1 MNLEIRLKVLPLLY
15 GYSDRHNQGERRAGA
30 TQAGDGRAWR
40 GKEVRSRRREEFRAT
55 FGKTVAFLDM
65 IGVREKL
72 EEILGDIEVADS
84 PATISKLKGKLDVI
98 MKYVN
103 VFKAASDSINRT
115 EKTII
120 KEQRVEETESGMSG
134 DTGNIEIIEKIDY
147 DTIAGAV
154 KR

>member
-1 MNLEIRLKVLPLLY
+1 MGTAIDIIK
-15 GYSDRHNQGERRAGA
+15 
-30 TQAGDGRAWR
+30 
-40 GKEVRSRRREEFRAT
+40 GKEERELRRQGMDERGEIKKYEVDDKVREEFRAT

-120 KEQRVEETESGMSG
+120 KEQRGEETESEMSG
-134 DTGNIEIIEKIDY
+134 DTGNIEIIDKIDY

>member
-1 MNLEIRLKVLPLLY
+1 MGTAIDIIK
-15 GYSDRHNQGERRAGA
+15 
-30 TQAGDGRAWR
+30 
-40 GKEVRSRRREEFRAT
+40 GKEERALRRQGMEERGELKKYEVDDKVREEFRAT

-120 KEQRVEETESGMSG
+120 KEQRGEEPESEMSG

>member
-1 MNLEIRLKVLPLLY
+1 MGTAIDIIK
-15 GYSDRHNQGERRAGA
+15 
-30 TQAGDGRAWR
+30 
-40 GKEVRSRRREEFRAT
+40 GKEERALRRQEMEERGEVKKYEVDDKVREEFRAT

-120 KEQRVEETESGMSG
+120 KEQSGETESVMSG

>member
-1 MNLEIRLKVLPLLY
+1 MGTAIDIIK
-15 GYSDRHNQGERRAGA
+15 
-30 TQAGDGRAWR
+30 
-40 GKEVRSRRREEFRAT
+40 GKEERELRRQGMEERGELKKYEVDGGVREEFRAT

-103 VFKAASDSINRT
+103 VFKAASDSINRS

-120 KEQRVEETESGMSG
+120 KEQRVEETGSVMSG

>member
-1 MNLEIRLKVLPLLY
+1 MGTAIDIIK
-15 GYSDRHNQGERRAGA
+15 
-30 TQAGDGRAWR
+30 
-40 GKEVRSRRREEFRAT
+40 GKEERELRRQGMEERGEIKKYEVDDKVREEFRAT

-120 KEQRVEETESGMSG
+120 KEQRGEETESEMSG

>member
-1 MNLEIRLKVLPLLY
+1 MGTAIDIIK
-15 GYSDRHNQGERRAGA
+15 
-30 TQAGDGRAWR
+30 
-40 GKEVRSRRREEFRAT
+40 GKEERALRRQEIEERGEIKKYEVDDKVREEFRAT

-120 KEQRVEETESGMSG
+120 KEQRGEETESEMSG
-134 DTGNIEIIEKIDY
+134 DTGNIEIIDKIDY

>member
-1 MNLEIRLKVLPLLY
+1 MGTAIDIIK
-15 GYSDRHNQGERRAGA
+15 
-30 TQAGDGRAWR
+30 
-40 GKEVRSRRREEFRAT
+40 GKEDRALRRQGMEERGEIKKYEVDDKVREEFRAT

-120 KEQRVEETESGMSG
+120 KDQRGEETESVMSG

>member
-1 MNLEIRLKVLPLLY
+1 MGTAIDIIK
-15 GYSDRHNQGERRAGA
+15 
-30 TQAGDGRAWR
+30 
-40 GKEVRSRRREEFRAT
+40 GKEERELRRQGMDERGEIKKYEVDDKVREEFRAT

-120 KEQRVEETESGMSG
+120 KEQRVLETEEGQG
-134 DTGNIEIIEKIDY
+134 LEKGNIEIIEKIDY

>member
-1 MNLEIRLKVLPLLY
+1 MGTAIDIIK
-15 GYSDRHNQGERRAGA
+15 
-30 TQAGDGRAWR
+30 
-40 GKEVRSRRREEFRAT
+40 GKEERALRRQGMEERGEVKKYEVEDKVREEFRAT

-65 IGVREKL
+65 IGVREKM

>member
-1 MNLEIRLKVLPLLY
+1 MGTAIDIIK
-15 GYSDRHNQGERRAGA
+15 
-30 TQAGDGRAWR
+30 
-40 GKEVRSRRREEFRAT
+40 GKEERALRRQGMEERGELKKYEVDDKVREEFRAT

-120 KEQRVEETESGMSG
+120 KEQRVEGTESVMSG

>member
-1 MNLEIRLKVLPLLY
+1 MGTAIDIIK
-15 GYSDRHNQGERRAGA
+15 
-30 TQAGDGRAWR
+30 
-40 GKEVRSRRREEFRAT
+40 GKEERELRRQRMDERGEVKKYEVDEGVREEFRAT

-120 KEQRVEETESGMSG
+120 KEREVSEGGENSVGI
-134 DTGNIEIIEKIDY
+134 GNIEVIEKIDY

>member
-1 MNLEIRLKVLPLLY
+1 MGTAIDIIK
-15 GYSDRHNQGERRAGA
+15 
-30 TQAGDGRAWR
+30 
-40 GKEVRSRRREEFRAT
+40 GKEERALRRQGMDERGEIKKYEVDDKVREEFRAT

-120 KEQRVEETESGMSG
+120 KEQRGEGTESEMSG

>member
-1 MNLEIRLKVLPLLY
+1 MGTAIDIIK
-15 GYSDRHNQGERRAGA
+15 
-30 TQAGDGRAWR
+30 
-40 GKEVRSRRREEFRAT
+40 GKEERALRRQGMEERGEIKKYEVDDKVREEFRAT

-120 KEQRVEETESGMSG
+120 KEQRGEETESEMSG
-134 DTGNIEIIEKIDY
+134 DTGNIEIIDKIDY
-147 DTIAGAV
+147 GTIAGAV

>member
-1 MNLEIRLKVLPLLY
+1 MGTAIDIIK
-15 GYSDRHNQGERRAGA
+15 
-30 TQAGDGRAWR
+30 
-40 GKEVRSRRREEFRAT
+40 GKEERELRRQGMEERGEIKKYEVDEKVREEFRAT

-65 IGVREKL
+65 IGVREKM

-103 VFKAASDSINRT
+103 VFKAASESINRT

-120 KEQRVEETESGMSG
+120 KEQRGEETESGMSG

>member
-1 MNLEIRLKVLPLLY
+1 MGTAIDIIK
-15 GYSDRHNQGERRAGA
+15 
-30 TQAGDGRAWR
+30 
-40 GKEVRSRRREEFRAT
+40 GKEDRELRRQGMEERGEIKKYEVDDKVREEFRAT

-120 KEQRVEETESGMSG
+120 KEQRVEETESVMSG

>member
-1 MNLEIRLKVLPLLY
+1 MGTAIDIIK
-15 GYSDRHNQGERRAGA
+15 
-30 TQAGDGRAWR
+30 
-40 GKEVRSRRREEFRAT
+40 GKEERELRRKGMEERGEVKKYEVDDKVREEFRAT

-65 IGVREKL
+65 IGVRDKL

-115 EKTII
+115 EK
-120 KEQRVEETESGMSG
+120 RGEETESVMSG

>member
-1 MNLEIRLKVLPLLY
+1 MGTAIDIIK
-15 GYSDRHNQGERRAGA
+15 
-30 TQAGDGRAWR
+30 
-40 GKEVRSRRREEFRAT
+40 GKEERALRRQEMEERGEVKKYEVDGKVREEFRAT

-84 PATISKLKGKLDVI
+84 PGTISKLKGKLDVI

-120 KEQRVEETESGMSG
+120 KEQMVEETESVMSG

>member
-1 MNLEIRLKVLPLLY
+1 MGTAIDIIK
-15 GYSDRHNQGERRAGA
+15 
-30 TQAGDGRAWR
+30 
-40 GKEVRSRRREEFRAT
+40 GKEARALRRQEMDERGEVKKYEVDDKVREEFRAT

-120 KEQRVEETESGMSG
+120 KEQRVEETESVMSG
-134 DTGNIEIIEKIDY
+134 DMGNIEIIEKIDY

>member
-1 MNLEIRLKVLPLLY
+1 MGTAIDIIK
-15 GYSDRHNQGERRAGA
+15 
-30 TQAGDGRAWR
+30 
-40 GKEVRSRRREEFRAT
+40 GKEERELRRQGMEERGEIKKYEVDDNVREEFRAT

-120 KEQRVEETESGMSG
+120 KEQRGEETESVMSG

>member
-1 MNLEIRLKVLPLLY
+1 MGTAIDIIK
-15 GYSDRHNQGERRAGA
+15 
-30 TQAGDGRAWR
+30 
-40 GKEVRSRRREEFRAT
+40 GKEERALRRQEMEERGEIKKYEVDEKVREEFRAT

-120 KEQRVEETESGMSG
+120 KEQRGEETESEMSG

>member
-1 MNLEIRLKVLPLLY
+1 MGTAIDIIK
-15 GYSDRHNQGERRAGA
+15 
-30 TQAGDGRAWR
+30 
-40 GKEVRSRRREEFRAT
+40 GKEERALRRQEMEERGEIKKYKVDEGVREEFSAV

>member
-1 MNLEIRLKVLPLLY
+1 MGTAIDIIK
-15 GYSDRHNQGERRAGA
+15 
-30 TQAGDGRAWR
+30 
-40 GKEVRSRRREEFRAT
+40 GKEERELRRQGMEERGEIKKYEVDDKVREEFRAT

-120 KEQRVEETESGMSG
+120 KEQREEEPESGMSG

>member
-1 MNLEIRLKVLPLLY
+1 MVTAIDIIK
-15 GYSDRHNQGERRAGA
+15 
-30 TQAGDGRAWR
+30 
-40 GKEVRSRRREEFRAT
+40 GKEERELRRQEMEERGEVKKYEVDDKVREEFRAT

-120 KEQRVEETESGMSG
+120 KEQRGEETESGMSG

>member
-1 MNLEIRLKVLPLLY
+1 MGTAIDIIK
-15 GYSDRHNQGERRAGA
+15 
-30 TQAGDGRAWR
+30 
-40 GKEVRSRRREEFRAT
+40 GKEERALRRQEMEERGEVKKYEVDDKVREEFRAT

-120 KEQRVEETESGMSG
+120 KEQRGEETESGMSG
-134 DTGNIEIIEKIDY
+134 DTGNIEIIDKIDY

>member
-1 MNLEIRLKVLPLLY
+1 MGTAIDIIK
-15 GYSDRHNQGERRAGA
+15 
-30 TQAGDGRAWR
+30 
-40 GKEVRSRRREEFRAT
+40 GKEERELRRKGMEERGEVKKYEVDDRVREEFSAT

-103 VFKAASDSINRT
+103 VFRAASDSINRT

-120 KEQRVEETESGMSG
+120 KEQRVEESESVMSG
-134 DTGNIEIIEKIDY
+134 DTGNIEIIDKIDY

>member
-1 MNLEIRLKVLPLLY
+1 MGTAIDIIK
-15 GYSDRHNQGERRAGA
+15 
-30 TQAGDGRAWR
+30 
-40 GKEVRSRRREEFRAT
+40 GKEERALRRQEMEERGEVKKYEVDDKVREEFRAT
-55 FGKTVAFLDM
+55 FGKTVSFLDM
-65 IGVREKL
+65 IGVKEKL
-72 EEILGDIEVADS
+72 EEILVDIEVADS

-120 KEQRVEETESGMSG
+120 KEQRGEETESVMSG

>member
-1 MNLEIRLKVLPLLY
+1 MGTAIDIIK
-15 GYSDRHNQGERRAGA
+15 
-30 TQAGDGRAWR
+30 
-40 GKEVRSRRREEFRAT
+40 GKEERALRRQGIEERGEIKKYEVDDKVREEFRAT

-120 KEQRVEETESGMSG
+120 KEQRGEETESVMSG
-134 DTGNIEIIEKIDY
+134 DTGNIEIIEKIEY

>member
-1 MNLEIRLKVLPLLY
+1 MGTAIDIIK
-15 GYSDRHNQGERRAGA
+15 
-30 TQAGDGRAWR
+30 
-40 GKEVRSRRREEFRAT
+40 GKEERELRRKGMEERGEIKKYEVDEKVREEFRAT

-120 KEQRVEETESGMSG
+120 KEQMVEETESVMSG

>member
-1 MNLEIRLKVLPLLY
+1 MGTAIDIIK
-15 GYSDRHNQGERRAGA
+15 
-30 TQAGDGRAWR
+30 
-40 GKEVRSRRREEFRAT
+40 GKEERALRRQGMEERGEVKKYEVDDKVREEFRAT

-120 KEQRVEETESGMSG
+120 KEQRGEETESVMSG
-134 DTGNIEIIEKIDY
+134 ETGNIEIIDKIDY

>member
-1 MNLEIRLKVLPLLY
+1 MGTAIDIIK
-15 GYSDRHNQGERRAGA
+15 
-30 TQAGDGRAWR
+30 
-40 GKEVRSRRREEFRAT
+40 GKEERALRRQGMEERGEVKKYEVDEKVREEFRAT

-120 KEQRVEETESGMSG
+120 KEQRGEETESVMSG

>member
-1 MNLEIRLKVLPLLY
+1 MGTAIDIIK
-15 GYSDRHNQGERRAGA
+15 
-30 TQAGDGRAWR
+30 
-40 GKEVRSRRREEFRAT
+40 GKEERALRRQGMEERGELKKYEVDDKVREEFRST

-120 KEQRVEETESGMSG
+120 KERRGEETESEMSG

>member
-1 MNLEIRLKVLPLLY
+1 
-15 GYSDRHNQGERRAGA
+15 
-30 TQAGDGRAWR
+30 
-40 GKEVRSRRREEFRAT
+40 
-55 FGKTVAFLDM
+55 M

-120 KEQRVEETESGMSG
+120 KEQRGEETESVMSG
-134 DTGNIEIIEKIDY
+134 DTGNIEIIE
-147 DTIAGAV
+147 
-154 KR
+154 R

>member
-1 MNLEIRLKVLPLLY
+1 MGTAIDIIK
-15 GYSDRHNQGERRAGA
+15 
-30 TQAGDGRAWR
+30 
-40 GKEVRSRRREEFRAT
+40 GKEERALRRQGMEERGEVKKYEVDDKVREEFRAT

-120 KEQRVEETESGMSG
+120 KEQRGEETESVMSG
-134 DTGNIEIIEKIDY
+134 DTGNIEIIDKIDY

>member
-1 MNLEIRLKVLPLLY
+1 MGTAIDIIK
-15 GYSDRHNQGERRAGA
+15 
-30 TQAGDGRAWR
+30 
-40 GKEVRSRRREEFRAT
+40 GKEERELRRQGMDERGELKKYEVDDKVREEFRAT
-55 FGKTVAFLDM
+55 FGKTVVFLDM

-120 KEQRVEETESGMSG
+120 KEQRVLETEDGQGLEM
-134 DTGNIEIIEKIDY
+134 GNIEIIEKIDY

>member
-1 MNLEIRLKVLPLLY
+1 MGTAIDIIK
-15 GYSDRHNQGERRAGA
+15 
-30 TQAGDGRAWR
+30 
-40 GKEVRSRRREEFRAT
+40 GKEERALRRQGMDERGEIKKYEVDDKVREEFRAT

-120 KEQRVEETESGMSG
+120 KEQRGEETESVMSG

>member
-1 MNLEIRLKVLPLLY
+1 MGTAIDIIKSNKEREI
-15 GYSDRHNQGERRAGA
+15 
-30 TQAGDGRAWR
+30 
-40 GKEVRSRRREEFRAT
+40 RREELEVRGELKKYEVDTKVREEFSST
-55 FGKTVAFLDM
+55 FGKTVVFLDM

-120 KEQRVEETESGMSG
+120 KEREVTEEGENREGI
-134 DTGNIEIIEKIDY
+134 GNIEVIEKIDY

>member
-1 MNLEIRLKVLPLLY
+1 MGTAIDIIK
-15 GYSDRHNQGERRAGA
+15 
-30 TQAGDGRAWR
+30 
-40 GKEVRSRRREEFRAT
+40 GKEERELRRQGMEERGEVKKYEVDDKVREEFRAT

-120 KEQRVEETESGMSG
+120 KEQRGEETESVMSG
-134 DTGNIEIIEKIDY
+134 DTGNIEIIDKIDY

>member
-1 MNLEIRLKVLPLLY
+1 MGTAIDIIK
-15 GYSDRHNQGERRAGA
+15 
-30 TQAGDGRAWR
+30 
-40 GKEVRSRRREEFRAT
+40 GKEDRALRRQEMDDRGEIKKYEVDDKVREEFRAT
-55 FGKTVAFLDM
+55 FGRTVAFLDM

-120 KEQRVEETESGMSG
+120 KEQRGEEPESVMSG

>member
-1 MNLEIRLKVLPLLY
+1 MGTAIDIIK
-15 GYSDRHNQGERRAGA
+15 
-30 TQAGDGRAWR
+30 
-40 GKEVRSRRREEFRAT
+40 GKEALALRRQEMEERGEVKKYEVDDKVREEFRAT

-120 KEQRVEETESGMSG
+120 KEQRGEETESEMSG
-134 DTGNIEIIEKIDY
+134 DTGNVEIIEKIDY